1 MANPDSTQDPRDT
14 ETIPLG
20 KIVGTHALRGEVRIH
35 LYNPDSTTLEEVDD
49 VELRF
54 ADGRRERRA
63 IRNVRPHKRVALA
76 RLDGCDSI
84 DDAQALVGTEIAID
98 ADDLP
103 ELGPDEHYHFQL
115 IGMAVTTVDGR
126 PLGRVAEV
134 MDLAAHAVCVVRD
147 SEREYL
153 IPFVDEIVRD
163 VDIDNARMVIDPLP
177 GLLDE

>member
-1 MANPDSTQDPRDT
+1 MANPDSTQEPCDA

-35 LYNPDSTTLEEVDD
+35 LYNPDSTTLEEVEE

-54 ADGRRERRA
+54 VDGRRERRV
-63 IRNVRPHKRVALA
+63 IRNVRPHKRIVLA
-76 RLDGCDSI
+76 RLDGCSSI
-84 DDAQALVGTEIAID
+84 DDAERLVGTEIAID
-98 ADDLP
+98 AADLP

-115 IGMAVTTVDGR
+115 IGMDVTTVDGR
-126 PLGRVAEV
+126 ALGRVVEV
-134 MDLAAHAVCVVRD
+134 LDLAAHAVCVVRD

-177 GLLDE
+177 GLLDD